1 MTESLAHLILNL
13 IPGIGPIRVRRLIQ
27 QLGSATSVLETP
39 ATRLSTCEGIS
50 SDTAGK
56 IADWQHTT
64 DWQRELQLC
73 QQHNIHYIT
82 LGDEAYPA
90 LLRNIPDAPIC
101 LYYKGTLS
109 SADSRAV
116 AIVGSRI
123 TTPYGQNCAQKI
135 AYQLAYAGIPV
146 VSGLAR
152 GIDTYAHRGALAARG
167 RTIAVVGSGLLSLY
181 PPENESLAEKIADEK
196 GCIMSEF
203 PLQRKP
209 DRQSFAIRNRIV
221 AAMTLGTVVIE
232 APRRSGALIT
242 ANMAADYGRI
252 VFAVP
257 GRIDTPHSAGCHQL
271 IKNGAKLVE
280 NAEDIISEFGYLFQ
294 LNQQTLK
301 KHDQEEN
308 ITNPDN
314 SSKPPNT
321 TSLPPDTL
329 SEHERNIL
337 SLITTDPII
346 LDTLIAESHLPPH
359 IVTSTLSRLELK
371 RLIRNTPAGYC
382 LSSSNP

>member
-1 MTESLAHLILNL
+1 MTESQANFILNL

-27 QLGSATSVLETP
+27 HFGSAAAILAAP
-39 ATRLSTCEGIS
+39 ASRLRDCDGIGT
-50 SDTAGK
+50 DTAK
-56 IADWQHTT
+56 TIADWENTTNWQH
-64 DWQRELQLC
+64 ELELC
-73 QQHNIHYIT
+73 QQHHICLT
-82 LGDEAYPA
+82 TPADPDYPTN
-90 LLRNIPDAPIC
+90 LRNIPDAPIC
-101 LYYKGTLS
+101 LYYKGSLNS
-109 SADSRAV
+109 GDSRSI

-123 TTPYGQNCAQKI
+123 TTTYGQNCAQKI
-135 AYQLAYAGIPV
+135 AYQLAYAGITV

-167 RTIAVVGSGLLSLY
+167 RTIAVVGSGLLALY
-181 PPENESLAEKIADEK
+181 PPENQTLAEKIADEK

-203 PLQRKP
+203 PLHRKP

-221 AAMTLGTVVIE
+221 AAMTHGTVVIE
-232 APRRSGALIT
+232 APHRSGALIT